1 MSQNDQIPVIQLKKM
16 PTGGSDV
23 TLKKG
28 ITILSGGLEKIRSL
42 KPVTWYWKTDEK
54 NEELN
59 YGFIAQEVEDVLP
72 DLVNDDTWHDGT
84 TRKFLAVGDMT
95 PYVVSAIKEQADD
108 VSTVNKQI
116 LELIGMIK
124 SQQAE
129 IKELREALEKLA
141 LKSHK

>member
-1 MSQNDQIPVIQLKKM
+1 MSQNDQIPVIQLQKM
-16 PTGGSDV
+16 PTGGSDA

-28 ITILSGGLEKIRSL
+28 ITILSGGLEKVRSL
-42 KPVTWYWKTDEK
+42 RPVTWYWKTDEK

-108 VSTVNKQI
+108 VADVTKQI
-116 LELIGMIK
+116 AELIQKIR
-124 SQQAE
+124 SQQDE
-129 IKELREALEKLA
+129 IMELREKIESITPI
-141 LKSHK
+141 SHK